1 MEFRGGGRI
10 LKKLTGRICNVEK
23 RLIGR
28 RGEGESELK
37 IEALGRRPELT
48 KDCHFLSLVVATT
61 IEEVAMA
68 EPSRSLLPW
77 LSRTLLTILGQLA
90 EYPA

>member
-10 LKKLTGRICNVEK
+10 LKKLTARISKAEK

-37 IEALGRRPELT
+37 IETLDRRPELT
-48 KDCHFLSLVVATT
+48 KDCHFPSVVVATT

-68 EPSRSLLPW
+68 EPSRSLLP
-77 LSRTLLTILGQLA
+77 
-90 EYPA
+90 